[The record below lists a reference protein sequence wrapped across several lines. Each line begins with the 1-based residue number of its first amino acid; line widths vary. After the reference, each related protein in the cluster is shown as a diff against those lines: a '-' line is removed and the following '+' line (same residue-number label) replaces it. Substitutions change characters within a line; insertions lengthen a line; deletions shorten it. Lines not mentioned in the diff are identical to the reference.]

1 LQVTLYDPYLS
12 ASEVVF
18 HEEALYQVYLPR
30 DMVRLNTTDKIFYH
44 LTITNAQKFATVF
57 TGALA
62 SCLKNNSASS
72 TNGKPRL

>member
-1 LQVTLYDPYLS
+1 MNIFKYTKI
-12 ASEVVF
+12 
-18 HEEALYQVYLPR
+18 EANFQAFIVR